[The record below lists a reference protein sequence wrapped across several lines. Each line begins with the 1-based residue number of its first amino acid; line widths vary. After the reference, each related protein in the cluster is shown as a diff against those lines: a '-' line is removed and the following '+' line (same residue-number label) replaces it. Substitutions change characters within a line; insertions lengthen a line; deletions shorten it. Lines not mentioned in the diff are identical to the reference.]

1 MVLIIGTTREH
12 SAERKLPT
20 LRIISGRIFL
30 DSIQG
35 QAFTQKLQYCSDPP
49 SALDRATSSRAV
61 LLLEVEYSVLMHRVR
76 AHTLNALD

>member
-20 LRIISGRIFL
+20 LRIFSGRIFL

-49 SALDRATSSRAV
+49 SALDHATSSSAV
-61 LLLEVEYSVLMHRVR
+61 LLEVEYSALMHRVR